1 MSNDLTAQLV
11 SAMKE
16 YSSTCEEQIQ
26 EVLKDVAKDA
36 KKRLA
41 SASPKR
47 IGIYK
52 LGWKVTLTRRAGYCK
67 VDIHNGT
74 RYQIT
79 HLLEK
84 GHSVRGGRSPAI
96 VHIKP
101 VEEWAIKEA
110 ERRIKE
116 VLQG

>member
-1 MSNDLTAQLV
+1 MSNDLTAQLI

-26 EVLKDVAKDA
+26 EVLQDVAKEA
-36 KKRLA
+36 KKKL
-41 SASPKR
+41 SSTSPKR
-47 IGIYK
+47 TGKYK
-52 LGWKVTLTRRAGYCK
+52 RGWKVTLTRRAGYCK
-67 VDIHNGT
+67 VDIHNT
-74 RYQIT
+74 QYQLT

-84 GHSVRGGRSPAI
+84 GHRVGSGRSPAI

-110 ERRIKE
+110 EKRIKE

>member
-1 MSNDLTAQLV
+1 MSNDLTAQLI

-26 EVLKDVAKDA
+26 EVLQDVAKEA
-36 KKRLA
+36 KKKL
-41 SASPKR
+41 SSTSPKR
-47 IGIYK
+47 TGKYK
-52 LGWKVTLTRRAGYCK
+52 RGWKVTLTRRAGYCK
-67 VDIHNGT
+67 VDIHNT
-74 RYQIT
+74 KYQLT

-84 GHSVRGGRSPAI
+84 GHRLHGGRSPAI

-110 ERRIKE
+110 EKRIKE

>member
-1 MSNDLTAQLV
+1 MTDLTAQITAAL
-11 SAMKE
+11 KE

-26 EVLKDVAKDA
+26 EVLQDVAKEA
-36 KKRLA
+36 KKQLS

-47 IGIYK
+47 TGKYK
-52 LGWKVTLTRRAGYCK
+52 RGWKVTLTRRSGYCK
-67 VDIHNGT
+67 VDIHKT
-74 RYQIT
+74 RYQLT

-84 GHSVRGGRSPAI
+84 GHRAHSGRSPAI

>member
-1 MSNDLTAQLV
+1 MSNDLTAQLI

-16 YSSTCEEQIQ
+16 YTSTCEEQIQ
-26 EVLKDVAKDA
+26 EVLQDVAKEA
-36 KKRLA
+36 KKQL
-41 SASPKR
+41 SSTSPKR
-47 IGIYK
+47 TGKYK
-52 LGWKVTLTRRAGYCK
+52 RGWKVTLTRRAGYCK
-67 VDIHNGT
+67 VDIHNT
-74 RYQIT
+74 KYQLT

-84 GHSVRGGRSPAI
+84 GHRVGSGRSPAI

-110 ERRIKE
+110 EKRIKE

>member
-11 SAMKE
+11 SALKE

-26 EVLKDVAKDA
+26 EVLQDVAKEA
-36 KKRLA
+36 KKQLS

-47 IGIYK
+47 TGKYK
-52 LGWKVTLTRRAGYCK
+52 RGWKVTLTRRAGYCK
-67 VDIHNGT
+67 VDIHNKQ
-74 RYQIT
+74 YQLT

-84 GHSVRGGRSPAI
+84 GHRVGSGRSPAI

>member
-11 SAMKE
+11 SALKE

-26 EVLKDVAKDA
+26 EVLQDVAKEA
-36 KKRLA
+36 KKQL
-41 SASPKR
+41 SSVSPKR
-47 IGIYK
+47 TGKYK
-52 LGWKVTLTRRAGYCK
+52 RGWKVTLTRRSGFCK
-67 VDIHNGT
+67 VDIHNT
-74 RYQIT
+74 RYQLT

-84 GHSVRGGRSPAI
+84 GHRVGSGRSPAI

-110 ERRIKE
+110 EKRIKE

>member
-1 MSNDLTAQLV
+1 MTDLTAQITAAL
-11 SAMKE
+11 KE
-16 YSSTCEEQIQ
+16 YSSTSEDKIQ
-26 EVLKDVAKDA
+26 EVLQDVAKEA
-36 KKRLA
+36 KKQLS

-47 IGIYK
+47 TGKYK
-52 LGWKVTLTRRAGYCK
+52 RGWKVTLTRRSGYCK
-67 VDIHNGT
+67 VDIHNT
-74 RYQIT
+74 RYQLT

-84 GHSVRGGRSPAI
+84 GHRVGSGRSPAI

-116 VLQG
+116 VLKG

>member
-1 MSNDLTAQLV
+1 MSNDLTAQLI

-26 EVLKDVAKDA
+26 EVLQDVAKEA
-36 KKRLA
+36 KKKL
-41 SASPKR
+41 SSTSPKR
-47 IGIYK
+47 TGKYK
-52 LGWKVTLTRRAGYCK
+52 RGWRVTITRRAGYCRA
-67 VDIHNGT
+67 DIHST
-74 RYQIT
+74 EYRLI

-96 VHIKP
+96 VHVKP

-110 ERRIKE
+110 EKRIKE

>member
-1 MSNDLTAQLV
+1 MTDLTAQITAAL
-11 SAMKE
+11 KE

-26 EVLKDVAKDA
+26 EVLQDVAKEA
-36 KKRLA
+36 KKKL
-41 SASPKR
+41 SSTSPKR

-52 LGWKVTLTRRAGYCK
+52 RGWRVTLTRRAGYCRA
-67 VDIHNGT
+67 DIHNT
-74 RYQIT
+74 QYRLV

-84 GHSVRGGRSPAI
+84 GHRVRGGRSHAI
-96 VHIKP
+96 VHVKP